1 MSFLKYSNCWSKE
14 KINLSEDIL
23 ELINNSSLNLFDVSE
38 VLRDMSER
46 CDNFARR
53 SGSLFSAAEVM
64 PRVEKEIKKHN

>member
-38 VLRDMSER
+38 VLRQ
-46 CDNFARR
+46 
-53 SGSLFSAAEVM
+53 AEIRKM
-64 PRVEKEIKKHN
+64 LKIKENLTKLLKVGG